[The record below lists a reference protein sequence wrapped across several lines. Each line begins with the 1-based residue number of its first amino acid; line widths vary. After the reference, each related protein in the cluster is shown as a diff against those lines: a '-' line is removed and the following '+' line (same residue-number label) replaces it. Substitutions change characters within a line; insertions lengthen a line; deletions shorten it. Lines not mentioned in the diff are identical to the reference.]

1 MEKVIAG
8 GSDSYDTE
16 SLKKF
21 FEKGLHEIGLEVT
34 GRNILIKP
42 NLLGGKPPDR
52 AATTHPLFLR
62 ALIELLKDASCTVS
76 LGDSPGYESLE
87 RVLKTGGY
95 LETLSGLGVH
105 ITPFTREV
113 IKHVNGISPYREFL
127 FGEDP
132 DRFDLVINAPKLKTH
147 GMMGMTL
154 GVKNTF
160 GFVRGFEKGRW
171 HLRAGR
177 DRDLFAAISVDIH
190 RIVSPAVTILDGV
203 LGMCGDGPTSGT
215 PVNCG
220 IVALSRNAFA
230 LDAFVEGR
238 LCPPNASLPVTA
250 CAARRGYLGEYEV
263 VDLGLP
269 SPVRFVMP
277 RACDTDWN
285 VPAPVKKLL
294 RNVLVRKPKVLRK
307 ICQLCGICARVCPA
321 GAIHVREK
329 ALKFDYSACIRCYCC
344 QEMCPHGAIKVG

>member
-1 MEKVIAG
+1 MIKVIAG
-8 GSDSYDTE
+8 GADSYDTE
-16 SLKKF
+16 SLKTF
-21 FEKGLHEIGLEVT
+21 FEKGLQDIGLEFA
-34 GRNILIKP
+34 GRSVLIKP
-42 NLLGGKPPDR
+42 NLLGGKPPER
-52 AATTHPLFLR
+52 AVTTHPLFLR

-76 LGDSPGYESLE
+76 LGDSPGYEPLE

-95 LETLSGLGVH
+95 LDMLRDLGVH

-113 IKHVNGISPYREFL
+113 VRHIDGISPYRQFL

-132 DRFDLVINAPKLKTH
+132 DRFDLVVNVPKLKTH

-177 DRDLFAAISVDIH
+177 DRDLFASIIVDIH

-203 LGMCGDGPTSGT
+203 VGMCGDGPTSGT
-215 PVNCG
+215 PVRCG
-220 IVALSRNAFA
+220 IVALSRSAFA
-230 LDAFVEGR
+230 LDAFVERR
-238 LCPPNASLPVTA
+238 LCPANASLPVTA
-250 CAARRGYLGEYEV
+250 CAMQKGYLDTYEV

-269 SPVRFVMP
+269 SPVEFVMP
-277 RACDTDWN
+277 RTCDTDWN

-294 RNVLVRKPKVLRK
+294 RSVLVKKPKAVRK
-307 ICQLCGICARVCPA
+307 ICQLCGVCARVCPA
-321 GAIHVREK
+321 GAIRVREK
-329 ALKFDYSACIRCYCC
+329 TLEFDYSACIRCYCC